1 MPESEDDTR
10 YTTAAILAYV
20 ESWLPGYT
28 ADTYRI
34 EEVRDILQAAADNI
48 LDEENGIEKNI

>member
-20 ESWLPGYT
+20 ESWIPGYT